1 MNVGDALLDLARAG
15 GRTSLFVVGTGKNAG
30 KTIAMR
36 AIATAAARRGM
47 TAGLTSAGRDGE
59 MFDAVDAAAK
69 PRLFLDAGTI
79 VATARGLLSA
89 RLEYELLEET
99 GWQTAAGPVVFA
111 RVRKP
116 AFYELAGP
124 PKASELRRCVR
135 RLHEFGCEQVI
146 VDGAIDRVAALAGG
160 DDAVVISVGADA
172 GATIDEAATT
182 ARALVERLCLPAYDP
197 SQPHEKI
204 EGALTS
210 ADARALVSGEQ
221 RQVVVRDPTRIV
233 MAPKEF
239 LQLAER
245 VQLRCEQPLHV
256 VAVTIASMGRERD
269 FEPGAFRE
277 AVARETGLPV
287 FDVYAGA
294 VSEPDPRACPE
305 LGEGKKS

>member
-30 KTIAMR
+30 KTVAMR
-36 AIATAAARRGM
+36 AIAAAAARRGM
-47 TAGLTSAGRDGE
+47 MVGLTSAGRDGE

-69 PRLFLDAGTI
+69 PRLFLDAGTV

-89 RLEYELLEET
+89 RLEYDLLEET

-124 PKASELRRCVR
+124 PKASELRRCVQ
-135 RLHEFGCEQVI
+135 RLREFGCEQVI
-146 VDGAIDRVAALAGG
+146 VDGAIDRVAGLAGG

-172 GATIDEAATT
+172 GATIAEAATN
-182 ARALVERLCLPAYDP
+182 ARALVERLCLREYDP

-210 ADARALVSGEQ
+210 ADARALEKNGEQ

-233 MAPKEF
+233 MTAKEF
-239 LQLAER
+239 LRLAER

-256 VAVTIASMGRERD
+256 VAVTVASMGRERD

-287 FDVYAGA
+287 FDVYAGT
-294 VSEPDPRACPE
+294 VSEPDPSKA
-305 LGEGKKS
+305 S